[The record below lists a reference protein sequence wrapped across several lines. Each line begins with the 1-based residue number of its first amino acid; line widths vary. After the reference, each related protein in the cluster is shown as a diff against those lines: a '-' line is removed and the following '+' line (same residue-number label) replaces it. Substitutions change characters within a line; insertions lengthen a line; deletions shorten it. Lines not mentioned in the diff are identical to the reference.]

1 MSAQLQETPRVRR
14 MVSTD
19 LDAVVEIEREVFL
32 FPWTRGNFSDSI
44 ESGYHCL
51 VMEQAGEVFG
61 YGVMTIG
68 AEEAHLLTLS
78 VAAGSQRKGWGERLL
93 REFIQIAKERLA
105 RTMFLDVRESN
116 RSAAR
121 LYERLGF
128 RQIAKRRGYYPA
140 MGGREDSLV
149 MELVL

>member
-1 MSAQLQETPRVRR
+1 MAGARR
-14 MVSTD
+14 PQIRPMNLAD
-19 LDAVVEIEREVFL
+19 LDEVVRIETAIYP
-32 FPWTRGNFSDSI
+32 FPWTRGNFGDSI

-51 VMEQAGEVFG
+51 ILEQGGEVLG

-78 VAAGSQRKGWGERLL
+78 IAAGSQRKGWGERLL
-93 REFIQIAKERLA
+93 REFIRIAKERLA

-116 RSAAR
+116 RAAAR
-121 LYERLGF
+121 LYERLEF

>member
-1 MSAQLQETPRVRR
+1 MNAQLQETPRIRR
-14 MVSTD
+14 MVLAD

-32 FPWTRGNFSDSI
+32 FPWTRGNFGDSI

-51 VMEQAGEVFG
+51 ILEQGGEVLG

-78 VAAGSQRKGWGERLL
+78 IAAGSQRKGWGERLL
-93 REFIQIAKERLA
+93 REFIRIAKERLA

-116 RSAAR
+116 RAAAR
-121 LYERLGF
+121 L
-128 RQIAKRRGYYPA
+128 
-140 MGGREDSLV
+140 
-149 MELVL
+149 

>member
-1 MSAQLQETPRVRR
+1 MSAQLQDIPRVRR
-14 MVSTD
+14 MVPAD
-19 LDAVVEIEREVFL
+19 LDAVVAIEREVFL

-51 VMEQAGEVFG
+51 VLEQCEEVLG

-78 VAAGSQRKGWGERLL
+78 ISAGSQRKGWGERLL
-93 REFIQIAKERLA
+93 REFIRIAKERLA
-105 RTMFLDVRESN
+105 RTMFLDVQESN
-116 RSAAR
+116 RAAAR
-121 LYERLGF
+121 LYERIGF

-149 MELVL
+149 MEFVL